1 MKETRLTLLSIGEL
15 SGIKFTIPYYQ
26 RGYRWTEYEVN
37 ELLDDVYAFK
47 TREGEDLRDNDYY
60 CLQTLVVNK
69 KEQETMELIKQA
81 NTIDEVESLLKGCWD
96 VIDGQQRL
104 TTSLLIL
111 DYLQHKEPFFNL
123 YSIDYE
129 SDRELK
135 MQSPDEKGTLD
146 SYHVYHAKQC
156 ITNWFNAHN
165 DINQDDFKSFYVN
178 HVKFIWY
185 VTDEENPIKV
195 FTRLNIGKIGLT
207 NSELVKALFLN
218 EDNFKRS
225 QESTACFSQQDIA
238 LEWDEMERMLQKDE
252 FWFFLNRNKSE
263 KPTRIDFLFDLI
275 FERDELSLADY
286 PDFKQR
292 YSKDD
297 KKVFKYFYKYFTDN
311 KENIDILTIWNC
323 VRRIYYTFLEWYND
337 IRLYHYIGY
346 ILTCKQMGYAN
357 FSQFDSLNDLLNKW
371 RDISNTKE
379 NFLNAMRNSIY
390 DVVKGRLAD
399 NEDVDGLKYVYEI
412 DNATSKTECRAL
424 LLLHNV
430 ATIINQQD
438 NYMKNAKYGLPVFY
452 KFPFHLFKAETWNVE
467 HIEAN
472 TPNDDNDKRAQ
483 QQYLLSVGSVLPDD
497 DIKND
502 IIAYLCGDKGCKSYT
517 EIIQSLPLNSS
528 NLDERERNMWWN
540 FCLLDEHT
548 NKSYHNDVFSLKRQ
562 KVIGRDSGK
571 EIEVVF
577 DPKERT
583 IKISKE
589 KEATNAFFPP
599 CTLHVFMKYYTA
611 SPNDLTKWSKEDAK
625 EYQKDVVEQ
634 INREFAPNTN
644 N

>member
-1 MKETRLTLLSIGEL
+1 M
-15 SGIKFTIPYYQ
+15 
-26 RGYRWTEYEVN
+26 
-37 ELLDDVYAFK
+37 
-47 TREGEDLRDNDYY
+47 
-60 CLQTLVVNK
+60 
-69 KEQETMELIKQA
+69 
-81 NTIDEVESLLKGCWD
+81 ESLLKGCWD

-111 DYLQHKEPFFNL
+111 DFLQHNEPFFNL

-129 SDRELK
+129 SDRELN
-135 MQSPDEKGTLD
+135 MLSPDEKGTLD

-156 ITNWFNAHN
+156 ITNWFDKHT

-286 PDFKQR
+286 QDFKQR

-297 KKVFKYFYKYFTDN
+297 QKVFKYFYKYFTDN
-311 KENIDILTIWNC
+311 KQNIDILTIWNC

-346 ILTCKQMGYAN
+346 ILTCKQMRYAN
-357 FSQFDSLNDLLNKW
+357 FPQFDSLDDLLDKW
-371 RDISNTKE
+371 LDISNTKE

-412 DNATSKTECRAL
+412 DNHASKTECRAL

-472 TPNDDNDKRAQ
+472 TPNDDSDKRVQ

-502 IIAYLCGDKGCKSYT
+502 IIAYLCGDKGRKSYT

>member
-26 RGYRWTEYEVN
+26 RGYRWTEYEVK

-286 PDFKQR
+286 PNFKQR

-371 RDISNTKE
+371 LDISNTKE

-390 DVVKGRLAD
+390 NVVKGRLAD

-412 DNATSKTECRAL
+412 DNHASKTECRAL

-472 TPNDDNDKRAQ
+472 TPNDDSDKRVQ

-502 IIAYLCGDKGCKSYT
+502 IIAYLCGEKGCKSYT

>member
-1 MKETRLTLLSIGEL
+1 
-15 SGIKFTIPYYQ
+15 
-26 RGYRWTEYEVN
+26 
-37 ELLDDVYAFK
+37 
-47 TREGEDLRDNDYY
+47 
-60 CLQTLVVNK
+60 
-69 KEQETMELIKQA
+69 MELIKQA
-81 NTIDEVESLLKGCWD
+81 NTIVEVESLLKGCWD

-111 DYLQHKEPFFNL
+111 DFLQHKEPFFNL

-129 SDRELK
+129 SDRELN
-135 MQSPDEKGTLD
+135 MLSPDEKGTLD

-156 ITNWFNAHN
+156 ITNWFDKHT

-286 PDFKQR
+286 QDFKQR

-297 KKVFKYFYKYFTDN
+297 QKVFKYFYKYFTDN
-311 KENIDILTIWNC
+311 KQNIDILTIWNC

-346 ILTCKQMGYAN
+346 ILTCKQMRYAN
-357 FSQFDSLNDLLNKW
+357 FPQFDSLDDLLDKW
-371 RDISNTKE
+371 LDISNTKE

-412 DNATSKTECRAL
+412 DNHASKTECRAL

-472 TPNDDNDKRAQ
+472 TPNDDSDKRVQ

-502 IIAYLCGDKGCKSYT
+502 IIAYLCGDKGRKSYT

-540 FCLLDEHT
+540 LCLLDEHT

>member
-1 MKETRLTLLSIGEL
+1 
-15 SGIKFTIPYYQ
+15 
-26 RGYRWTEYEVN
+26 
-37 ELLDDVYAFK
+37 
-47 TREGEDLRDNDYY
+47 
-60 CLQTLVVNK
+60 
-69 KEQETMELIKQA
+69 MELIKQA
-81 NTIDEVESLLKGCWD
+81 NTIVEVESLLKGCWD

-111 DYLQHKEPFFNL
+111 DFLQHKEPFFNL

-129 SDRELK
+129 SDRELN
-135 MQSPDEKGTLD
+135 MLSPDEKGTLD

-156 ITNWFNAHN
+156 ITNWFDKHT

-286 PDFKQR
+286 QDFKQR

-297 KKVFKYFYKYFTDN
+297 QKVFKYFYKYFTDN
-311 KENIDILTIWNC
+311 KQNIDILTIWNC

-346 ILTCKQMGYAN
+346 ILTCKQMRYAN
-357 FSQFDSLNDLLNKW
+357 FPQFDSLDDLLDKW
-371 RDISNTKE
+371 LDISNTKE

-412 DNATSKTECRAL
+412 DNHASKTECRAL

-472 TPNDDNDKRAQ
+472 TPNDDSDKRVQ

-502 IIAYLCGDKGCKSYT
+502 IIAYLCGDKGRKSYT

>member
-26 RGYRWTEYEVN
+26 RGYRWTEDEVK
-37 ELLDDVYAFK
+37 ELLDDVYTFK
-47 TREGEDLRDNDYY
+47 TREDLRDNDYY

-81 NTIDEVESLLKGCWD
+81 NTIEEVESLLKGCWD

-111 DYLQHKEPFFNL
+111 SFLQHKEPFFNL

-129 SDRELK
+129 SDRKLDI
-135 MQSPDEKGTLD
+135 QSPNEWDTLD
-146 SYHVYHAKQC
+146 SYHVYHAQQC
-156 ITNWFNAHN
+156 IANWFETHKN
-165 DINQDDFKSFYVN
+165 INQDDFKSFYVN

-185 VTDEENPIKV
+185 VTDEKNPIEV

-207 NSELVKALFLN
+207 NSELIKALFLN
-218 EDNFKRS
+218 EDNFRRC
-225 QESTACFSQQDIA
+225 QESTIRFSQQDIA
-238 LEWDEMERMLQKDE
+238 LEWDEMESMLQKDE
-252 FWFFLNRNKSE
+252 FWFFLNRNKSD

-275 FERDELSLADY
+275 YERNELSLVDY
-286 PDFKQR
+286 QDFKER
-292 YSKDD
+292 YSKDGQ
-297 KKVFKYFYKYFTDN
+297 KVFKYFYKYFADN
-311 KENIDILTIWNC
+311 KENIDILAIWNC
-323 VRRIYYTFLEWYND
+323 VRRIYYAFLEWYND

-346 ILTCKQMGYAN
+346 VLTCKQMGYAS
-357 FSQFDSLNDLLNKW
+357 FSQFNSLNKLLDKW
-371 RDISNTKE
+371 LDVDNTKE
-379 NFLNAMRNSIY
+379 EFLNEMRNSIY
-390 DVVKGRLAD
+390 DVVKGCLAD
-399 NEDVDGLKYVYEI
+399 NGNGQSYVYEI
-412 DNATSKTECRAL
+412 DNAASKTECRAL

-438 NYMKNAKYGLPVFY
+438 NYMKNAKYCLPVFY
-452 KFPFHLFKAETWNVE
+452 KFPYHLFKEETWNVE
-467 HIEAN
+467 HIEAK
-472 TPNDDNDKRAQ
+472 TPNDDSDPSVQ
-483 QQYLLSVGSVLPDD
+483 QQYLLSVGSMQPDG

-502 IIAYLCGDKGCKSYT
+502 IMAYLCNDKEHKSYS
-517 EIIQSLPLNSS
+517 EIINSLPSNSS

-571 EIEVVF
+571 EIEVMF
-577 DPKERT
+577 DQEKRT

-589 KEATNAFFPP
+589 KEAANAFFPP

-611 SPNDLTKWSKEDAK
+611 SPNDLTKWNREDAR
-625 EYQKDVVEQ
+625 EYQKDVVAQ
-634 INREFAPNTN
+634 INREFAPKIKK
-644 N
+644 